1 MKRAST
7 SSLVFI
13 TMVVV
18 LLMLMFVGC
27 EKRQAANPLPAA
39 KVSGTQIVEVSGGK
53 QITGVGSKL
62 SDPLVVQVN
71 GADGNPVAGA
81 LVSFRSAGVTFHPPD
96 VLSDASGQASVIVQ
110 LGGIP
115 GNYPIVAETPKS
127 GGGIATVTSGAIAL
141 GYQQKLGK
149 EISERYCA
157 VCHDPESTAEKVSNF
172 DNLAPPA
179 PHQFTDGNTLN
190 QMSDGDLIKIIADGG
205 PALGK
210 SPQTPAYRST
220 LSMAEIK
227 AVVAY
232 LRAVADP
239 PYSGVPGK

>member
-1 MKRAST
+1 MKRTAT
-7 SSLVFI
+7 YGLVFI
-13 TMVVV
+13 MI
-18 LLMLMFVGC
+18 LAGC
-27 EKRQAANPLPAA
+27 TRRQAANPLPPTKAY
-39 KVSGTQIVEVSGGK
+39 GTQIVEVSGGK
-53 QITGVGSKL
+53 QIAGVGSKL

-81 LVSFRSAGVTFHPPD
+81 LVSFRSAGVTFNPRD
-96 VLSDASGQASVIVQ
+96 AVSDSSGQVSVVVQ

-115 GNYPIVAETPKS
+115 GSYQVLAETPRS
-127 GGGIATVTSGAIAL
+127 GGGAVTVTSREIAL
-141 GYQQKLGK
+141 GYQEKLGK
-149 EISERYCA
+149 EVSGKYCA
-157 VCHDPESTAEKVSNF
+157 VCHDPESTSERVSNF

-190 QMSDGDLIKIIADGG
+190 KMSDGDLIKIIADGG

-220 LSMAEIK
+220 LTMPEIK

-232 LRAVADP
+232 LLAVADP
-239 PYSGVPGK
+239 PYSGVAGK